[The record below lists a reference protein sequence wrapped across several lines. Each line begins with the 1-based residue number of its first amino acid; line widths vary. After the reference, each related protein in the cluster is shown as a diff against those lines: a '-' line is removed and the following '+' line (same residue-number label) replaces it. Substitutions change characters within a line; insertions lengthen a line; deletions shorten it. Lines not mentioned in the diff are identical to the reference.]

1 LEGNACKGGNCVAGH
16 GVMGWSHDKSKWMGN
31 FRGCIEKTERM
42 IYLVSFQMWRIWVQ
56 VNGAAIL
63 PPQAK

>member
-1 LEGNACKGGNCVAGH
+1 
-16 GVMGWSHDKSKWMGN
+16 MGWSHDKSKWMEN